1 MKHRKVKKCFIMNIY
16 HVLPDSEIKLIGL
29 NYKIKQ
35 KIKGDAKC
43 KRQTNRRNNYFQFT
57 V

>member
-1 MKHRKVKKCFIMNIY
+1 MLYYEFY
-16 HVLPDSEIKLIGL
+16 HVLPDSEIKLISL

-35 KIKGDAKC
+35 KIKGDAKY
-43 KRQTNRRNNYFQFT
+43 KRQTNRQNNHFQFT

>member
-1 MKHRKVKKCFIMNIY
+1 MNIY

-35 KIKGDAKC
+35 KVKGDTRY
-43 KRQTNRRNNYFQFT
+43 KRQTNKRKNYFQFT

>member
-1 MKHRKVKKCFIMNIY
+1 MLYYEFY